1 MQDLRTS
8 HGRRARAWASAT
20 GLALAAALGLFVPHA
35 VSAGQDVVDVES
47 TRDTLDRWMQTRGLI
62 GREKADWVL
71 GRQVLEERAA
81 VLEREI
87 AELRAKTEEARKGI
101 SDAETKRD
109 ELEAQREGLAEASQV
124 LAGRIAGFEQRTLNF
139 LARCPEPVRERV
151 RLFSQRIPLDP
162 AQAQGSLSERY
173 QFMIA
178 TLNEINRFQRE
189 VTVTSEVRELPE
201 GGSAEVTVLYAGLG
215 QAWYVGAD
223 GEIAGVGRRGPSGWT
238 WTAAPQA
245 AASIARAVAILK
257 NEEIAAFVQLP
268 LDVGQGGAR

>member
-1 MQDLRTS
+1 MHQSNPSRS
-8 HGRRARAWASAT
+8 RRARGA
-20 GLALAAALGLFVPHA
+20 GLALAAAVCLLAPQAG
-35 VSAGQDVVDVES
+35 SAGQEPVDVDAA
-47 TRDTLDRWMQTRGLI
+47 RDALDRWMQTRGLI
-62 GREKADWVL
+62 GREKAEWAV

-87 AELRAKTEEARKGI
+87 ADLRAKTEEARKGVT
-101 SDAETKRD
+101 DAEARRD
-109 ELEAQREGLAEASQV
+109 EFERTKSGLAEASQV
-124 LAGRIAGFEQRTLNF
+124 LASRIAAFEGRTLS
-139 LARCPEPVRERV
+139 LLQRCPERVRDGV

-173 QFMIA
+173 QFLIA

-189 VTVTSEVRELPE
+189 VAVTSEVRELPD
-201 GGSAEVTVLYAGLG
+201 GSSAEVTVLYAGLG
-215 QAWYVGAD
+215 QAWYVGSD
-223 GEIAGVGRRGPSGWT
+223 GETAGVGRAGPSGWT
-238 WTAAPQA
+238 WLPAPDA